1 MQTIRHRL
9 LAVFATLALFIPIF
23 KVFLHPSF
31 LAVPTQYRTDISD
44 EERKAAIDYLKD
56 YDHPP
61 AADDV
66 IVPDADVA
74 MNLAYGGSGG

>member
-9 LAVFATLALFIPIF
+9 LAVFAILTLFILIF

-31 LAVPTQYRTDISD
+31 LAAPTQYRTDISD
-44 EERKAAIDYLKD
+44 EERKVAIDYLKD
-56 YDHPP
+56 YGHPP
-61 AADDV
+61 TADDV

-74 MNLAYGGSGG
+74 MNLAYGGGGG